1 MPDTARL
8 RPDGD
13 SRFSMEMLL
22 PSLPGHHALPGTS
35 RWLRVLLL
43 LPGAGRTGLELTD
56 KPAAPPLPRMLD
68 VAPTGGK
75 KNNPK
80 NTRAGGFE
88 RLEGASWAKRKNIPG
103 RSGNVQGE
111 MQPGGKISW
120 DLPDGIQNRDSAAP
134 GVNSSWALSREVPG
148 GSSPFPA
155 PVDGFL
161 LGQTPRW
168 SSGPNSW
175 ARTLWSSWR
184 GCNS

>member
-1 MPDTARL
+1 MAIPGSPWRCCSRPCRGTTRSPAR
-8 RPDGD
+8 PAG
-13 SRFSMEMLL
+13 SGCCSC
-22 PSLPGHHALPGTS
+22 SPGL
-35 RWLRVLLL
+35 
-43 LPGAGRTGLELTD
+43 AGRVWSSQTNQLH
-56 KPAAPPLPRMLD
+56 PLCRGCWMWRPR
-68 VAPTGGK
+68 GGK

-155 PVDGFL
+155 PLEGFL

-175 ARTLWSSWR
+175 ARTLWSSWT